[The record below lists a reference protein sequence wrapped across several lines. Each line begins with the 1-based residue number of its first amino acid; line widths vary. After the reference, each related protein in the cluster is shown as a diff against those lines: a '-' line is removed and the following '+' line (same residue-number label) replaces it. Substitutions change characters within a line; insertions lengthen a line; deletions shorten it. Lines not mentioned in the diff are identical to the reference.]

1 MNKYEKVAQWI
12 LDECDEPLD
21 EIAWLLEKL
30 HSNTAKKPQH
40 GTLSLDFNEAYGDV
54 LEILKDRKT
63 NG

>member
-30 HSNTAKKPQH
+30 YDSTAKKPQLNFH
-40 GTLSLDFNEAYGDV
+40 EAYGDV
-54 LEILKDRKT
+54 LEILKARKT
-63 NG
+63 DG

>member
-1 MNKYEKVAQWI
+1 MNQYEKVAQWI

-30 HSNTAKKPQH
+30 YDSTAKKPQLNFH
-40 GTLSLDFNEAYGDV
+40 EAYGDV

>member
-12 LDECDEPLD
+12 LDERDEPID
-21 EIAWLLEKL
+21 EIAWLLKKL
-30 HSNTAKKPQH
+30 YDSTAKKPQFSFH
-40 GTLSLDFNEAYGDV
+40 EAYGDV

>member
-1 MNKYEKVAQWI
+1 MNKYDKVAQWI

-30 HSNTAKKPQH
+30 YDSTAKKPQLNFH
-40 GTLSLDFNEAYGDV
+40 DNYGDV